1 MLIRGRSSASAWAIG
16 GALDAAIATEK
27 ELRERLGYSL
37 RHVAWLPGGRYTY
50 PADAAKIEYFYD
62 RGFPDI
68 FEEPINLPY
77 PSFL

>member
-1 MLIRGRSSASAWAIG
+1 MESTVLDGAIRF
-16 GALDAAIATEK
+16 ATHAHSGQ